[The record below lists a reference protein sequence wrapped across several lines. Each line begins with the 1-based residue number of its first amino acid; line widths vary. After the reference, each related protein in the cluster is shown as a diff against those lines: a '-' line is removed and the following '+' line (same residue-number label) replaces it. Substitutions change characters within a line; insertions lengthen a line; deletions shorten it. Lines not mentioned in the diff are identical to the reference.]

1 MPGAA
6 SAIDSLPS
14 CKGKSVAKGLALI
27 WKGNH
32 HSINTPNILELFT
45 VSLLGGS
52 VFENNSVPIKIDK
65 YIKLGFKYRGWSL
78 PRKGTQSV
86 LI

>member
-6 SAIDSLPS
+6 SAIDSPPS
-14 CKGKSVAKGLALI
+14 RKAKFAAKGQARI

-32 HSINTPNILELFT
+32 HSFNTPNILELFT

-52 VFENNSVPIKIDK
+52 VFENNSVPVK
-65 YIKLGFKYRGWSL
+65 
-78 PRKGTQSV
+78 
-86 LI
+86 